1 MAMSWG
7 PIAYGPSCKSA
18 RRRSRRLSYDGGLA
32 TRYSGAVGRDHGSE
46 TGRPVD
52 AENNAICA
60 PLRPP
65 VPSSSAGVQDLERAH
80 RRGPVVEDKRSADQ
94 YAVHARD
101 GGLHAPL
108 RFTPLGRVR
117 GQLVSLL
124 SHADFPRF
132 YVESVLG

>member
-18 RRRSRRLSYDGGLA
+18 RRSRRLSYDGGLA
-32 TRYSGAVGRDHGSE
+32 TREQLAEIMDP
-46 TGRPVD
+46 RPDGLLMLKIMPFVP
-52 AENNAICA
+52 

>member
-32 TRYSGAVGRDHGSE
+32 TREQLAVIMDPKPDGLLMLKIMPFVPPYVH
-46 TGRPVD
+46 
-52 AENNAICA
+52 
-60 PLRPP
+60 P
-65 VPSSSAGVQDLERAH
+65 VPSSLAGVQDLERAH